1 MGGFGD
7 LETSDATRNFNIGYM
22 IIAVGVVAN
31 GFGTLVE
38 VIGIVGKIH
47 RIEEFCKAGVSNDMI
62 DKMDEDGDSK
72 VDRYEFCTYMLVT
85 AAARSPSTTLCRST
99 KSRAARRLKTGQ
111 EPWPWRLARPLI
123 LRRLVG

>member
-38 VIGIVGKIH
+38 VIGIVGKIQ

-62 DKMDEDGDSK
+62 GKIDQDDVDQVMSLFKHYDLDGSGTITIDDVVQINK
-72 VDRYEFCTYMLVT
+72 VEG
-85 AAARSPSTTLCRST
+85 STPAKNRPGTLAVAS
-99 KSRAARRLKTGQ
+99 GQ
-111 EPWPWRLARPLI
+111 ASD
-123 LRRLVG
+123 